1 MSPTD
6 LRRRLAWL
14 IGIRAAVGTAL
25 LGSGVLAQLTAPG
38 VFPVSPFFLLIG
50 LTYALTLIDALTLRF
65 TEKRLWLVD
74 LQLAG
79 DALIVSG
86 VIAVTGGVT
95 SYFSLLFVL
104 PIVAASMLL
113 RRRGALTV
121 AIFSGV
127 TYAGV
132 VLAQYGLVAGIP
144 GHPWPGT
151 PVSDLPP
158 ANVAFYTVGVNILAF
173 MAVGWLSGSLA
184 ESLRRTGVRLER
196 ASSELADLQALNQH
210 VIDSLVSGLV
220 TTDYGR
226 RVVTFNPAAEVITG
240 HPAGSVIGRAVTE
253 VLQLPAEFAESLTPD
268 LKGGTSRRADY
279 QYRTPDGR
287 LIEVGL
293 SATHLLTSTGRAGLL
308 FTFQDTTEIRRLE
321 RDARLRQRLAAIG
334 EMAAGIAHE
343 IRNPLASM
351 SGSIQVLRQ
360 ELSLSDEQA
369 QLMDIVLRESERL
382 NATISNFLAY
392 ARPQRFEIGPVDVA
406 RVLGDTA
413 LLLRNSAEVSDKHE
427 VNTEAPNEPV
437 VCEADEGQVRQ
448 IVWNL
453 AINGLRAMPDG
464 GRLSLSAMRE
474 ARQGDGA
481 GAADVVLR
489 VRDEGVGIPA
499 GELDGLF
506 QPFRGK
512 FGRGSG
518 LGLAIV
524 HRIVS
529 DYNGEIQVTSEPG
542 TGTTVTVRLPA
553 GTIPPRT

>member
-1 MSPTD
+1 
-6 LRRRLAWL
+6 
-14 IGIRAAVGTAL
+14 VTA
-25 LGSGVLAQLTAPG
+25 
-38 VFPVSPFFLLIG
+38 
-50 LTYALTLIDALTLRF
+50 
-65 TEKRLWLVD
+65 
-74 LQLAG
+74 
-79 DALIVSG
+79 
-86 VIAVTGGVT
+86 
-95 SYFSLLFVL
+95 
-104 PIVAASMLL
+104 
-113 RRRGALTV
+113 
-121 AIFSGV
+121 
-127 TYAGV
+127 
-132 VLAQYGLVAGIP
+132 
-144 GHPWPGT
+144 
-151 PVSDLPP
+151 
-158 ANVAFYTVGVNILAF
+158 
-173 MAVGWLSGSLA
+173 
-184 ESLRRTGVRLER
+184 
-196 ASSELADLQALNQH
+196 
-210 VIDSLVSGLV
+210 
-220 TTDYGR
+220 
-226 RVVTFNPAAEVITG
+226 
-240 HPAGSVIGRAVTE
+240 
-253 VLQLPAEFAESLTPD
+253 VLQLPAGFGESLTSD
-268 LKGGTSRRADY
+268 LEGAKSRRADY

-287 LIEVGL
+287 LIEIGL

-308 FTFQDTTEIRRLE
+308 FTFQDTTDIRRLE

-406 RVLGDTA
+406 RVLQDTA
-413 LLLRNSAEVSDKHE
+413 LLLRNSAEVSSSHE
-427 VNTEAPNEPV
+427 VQTETHGEPV

-464 GRLSLSAMRE
+464 GRLSLSAARE
-474 ARQGDGA
+474 ARHGGDGA

-499 GELDGLF
+499 DELDGLF

-524 HRIVS
+524 HRIVN

-542 TGTTVTVRLPA
+542 AGTTVTVRLPA
-553 GTIPPRT
+553 GAVLPQR